1 MPATLDER
9 LLYVL
14 RNCQPKKAVPR
25 PPHAADPFAFEAFL
39 DPLQGAAGGHPDKA
53 SKKEGAGHLYL
64 GSLVP
69 NGDQFVCPPAAPLR
83 NDSWEGES
91 AQATVDAYLR
101 QCTSHANEEYI
112 VRCSHLA
119 DNEGI

>member
-14 RNCQPKKAVPR
+14 RNCQPKTAVSR
-25 PPHAADPFAFEAFL
+25 PPDAADPFAFEGSL
-39 DPLQGAAGGHPDKA
+39 DPLQGVGQPHE
-53 SKKEGAGHLYL
+53 KKERAGHLYL

-83 NDSWEGES
+83 NDSWKGQS

-112 VRCSHLA
+112 VRCSLA
-119 DNEGI
+119 F